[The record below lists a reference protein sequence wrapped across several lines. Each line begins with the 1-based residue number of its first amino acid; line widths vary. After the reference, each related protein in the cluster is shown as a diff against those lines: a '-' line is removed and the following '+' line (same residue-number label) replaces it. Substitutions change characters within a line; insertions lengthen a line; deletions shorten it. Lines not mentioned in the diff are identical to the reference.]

1 MSSFQCTNTFN
12 YFDWWF
18 IEEGGEETD
27 EKGVSDFWLTA
38 LSAHPNIGELITED
52 DMAALANLANITVE
66 YSDDFTAFTLHFHF
80 KENEFFSNKVLTK
93 TYTVT
98 PDLLDE
104 KNPNLSEI
112 DSTPIEWKDGK
123 NLCVTE
129 IKKKQKAK
137 SGRNKGQVRTVTRTV
152 PKPSF
157 FHYFDEHKEED
168 AEEEEEPEEEEG
180 DGLGRTKL
188 SVEEDYDI
196 GHIIRT
202 SVIPEAILF
211 VTGEADI
218 GFDMDDEDDE
228 DFEDGEDDDEDE
240 EGEDDEDDEEEE
252 APKGKKGGKK
262 AAFNQAGF
270 AAGAGAAAAGAPA
283 GQNPECKQN

>member
-1 MSSFQCTNTFN
+1 MPA
-12 YFDWWF
+12 
-18 IEEGGEETD
+18 
-27 EKGVSDFWLTA
+27 VAA
-38 LSAHPNIGELITED
+38 LSNV
-52 DMAALANLANITVE
+52 TVE

-80 KENEFFSNKVLTK
+80 RENEFFSNSVLTK
-93 TYTVT
+93 KYTVS

-112 DSTPIEWKDGK
+112 DTTKIEWKDGK

-157 FHYFDEHKEED
+157 FHFFDEHKED
-168 AEEEEEPEEEEG
+168 AEEEEEEPEEEEG

-188 SVEEDYDI
+188 SIEEDYDI
-196 GHIIRT
+196 GHTIRT

-218 GFDMDDEDDE
+218 GFDFGDDEDEDDYEEGEGDEDDE
-228 DFEDGEDDDEDE
+228 EEDDDEDE
-240 EGEDDEDDEEEE
+240 DE
-252 APKGKKGGKK
+252 APKGKKGGKGGK
-262 AAFNQAGF
+262 GFNQGGF
-270 AAGAGAAAAGAPA
+270 AAGAGAAGAPA

>member
-1 MSSFQCTNTFN
+1 M
-12 YFDWWF
+12 
-18 IEEGGEETD
+18 
-27 EKGVSDFWLTA
+27 
-38 LSAHPNIGELITED
+38 SAHPNIGELITED
-52 DMAALANLANITVE
+52 DLPALAGLNNITVE
-66 YSDDFTAFTLHFHF
+66 YSDDFTTFTLHFHF
-80 KENEFFSNKVLTK
+80 KENEFFSNTVLTK
-93 TYTVT
+93 KYTVS

-112 DSTPIEWKDGK
+112 DTTKIEWKDGK

-137 SGRNKGQVRTVTRTV
+137 SGRNKGQVRTVTRTA

-157 FHYFDEHKEED
+157 FHYFDEHKED
-168 AEEEEEPEEEEG
+168 DVEEEEEQPEDEEG

-202 SVIPEAILF
+202 SVIPEAVLF

-228 DFEDGEDDDEDE
+228 DFEGDEDDDED
-240 EGEDDEDDEEEE
+240 GDDDEDDDEEEE
-252 APKGKKGGKK
+252 DAPKAKKGGKK
-262 AAFNQAGF
+262 GGFNQAGF
-270 AAGAGAAAAGAPA
+270 AAAPGAAGAAA